1 MKKGPA
7 VSTLHD
13 ARRTLER
20 FHRILADNNRVLE
33 IMGQL
38 DEARG
43 GEYLYD
49 RSFLRQSAER
59 LTRLV
64 REVIVMLN
72 TLADNRYAVL
82 YDRFTEITEQVNA
95 LAEGSA
101 ERHEMD
107 LVLPLHRVHLD
118 LDHLT
123 GAKCAMLGEAT
134 GRLALDVPD
143 GFVITATAFS
153 RILAE
158 TGAADRIDA
167 LFFNEHDQSATAR
180 AAAAILAEVDIP
192 DGVVDAIAAEWA
204 ALRERRPG
212 LAALAVRSSGVGEDE
227 EHSFAG
233 QFLTVLHVP
242 PRLQEIL
249 SAYRQVL
256 QSRFSARVLDYL
268 GRGISARELPMAVIV
283 QEMVRP
289 DTAGVLYTRDP
300 AAPDAE
306 YMVINAVAGSGAA
319 LVDGSTPSDRYLVE
333 RRHPF
338 SPVLSDIGPRL
349 PSVSFPGGN
358 DNGLRPGSALLHPGD
373 LARLAELGMFLE
385 KNFNQVLDLEWAM
398 VGERPVLL
406 QCRPLE
412 FAHQPPPLAEDVAAA
427 VSRAKILFAES
438 GQAVQLGIAT
448 GQVVHVS
455 PDDDGTSF
463 PVGAVAVAAV
473 ASPRLS
479 PVVRRAAAIIT
490 EIGSP
495 AGHLATIAREYR
507 TPALFGAT
515 GALQALLPG
524 ALVTVD
530 MEARTVYEGCVETLV
545 NTGPALHDVH
555 LRTPEARALRRMLRW
570 ITPLSLTD
578 PDDPGF
584 IAENCRTLHDIIRF
598 CHEKAV
604 AALID
609 WHETGAALGDTPSLP
624 LELSLPI
631 AIRIIDL
638 GGGLMPAEG
647 KSRKT
652 VQVPEV
658 ASRPF
663 RAFLQGLLQ
672 QNVWD
677 QGPAPFGIMDLI
689 SSIGR
694 PLAQITNPP
703 AFAGMNLAIVAAD
716 YFNLSLRLG
725 YHFNVIDAFLT
736 ETVDDNYIYFRFAGG
751 FAQPEK
757 RRRRAELIRAILSAL
772 HFKCDLKNDL
782 LVAKAKM
789 APPEEMLRI
798 LTRLGE
804 LVAFTRQLDVR
815 MTDEASIERFLDM
828 FRDRCRQEE
837 ARR

>member
-1 MKKGPA
+1 MKKGPTA
-7 VSTLHD
+7 VATLHNV
-13 ARRTLER
+13 RRALER
-20 FHRILADNNRVLE
+20 FHRILADNNRILE
-33 IMGQL
+33 VMGQM

-49 RSFLRQSAER
+49 RSFLRQSAKR

-72 TLADNRYAVL
+72 TLTGNRYAVL
-82 YDRFTEITEQVNA
+82 YDRFTEITEQISA
-95 LAEGSA
+95 LAEGDA
-101 ERHEMD
+101 ESHDMD
-107 LVLPLHRVHLD
+107 LVLPLHRTHLD

-123 GAKCAMLGEAT
+123 GAKCAMLGEAA

-143 GFVITATAFS
+143 GFVITAAAFS
-153 RILAE
+153 RILTE

-167 LFFNEHDQSATAR
+167 LSFSEHDQPAMAR
-180 AAAAILAEVDIP
+180 AAVAILADIGFP
-192 DGVVDAIAAEWA
+192 DGVTDAIATEWA

-289 DTAGVLYTRDP
+289 DTGGVLYTMDP

-306 YMVINAVAGSGAA
+306 YMVINAVAGSGAS

-349 PSVSFPGGN
+349 PAASFPGG
-358 DNGLRPGSALLHPGD
+358 DDSGLRPGSALLHPGD
-373 LARLAELGMFLE
+373 LARLAEMGMFLE

-398 VGERPVLL
+398 VAARPVLL

-412 FAHQPPPLAEDVAAA
+412 FAHKPPPPEEVAAA
-427 VSRAKILFAES
+427 VSRAKILFTES
-438 GQAVQLGIAT
+438 GQAVQLGIAA

-455 PDDDGTSF
+455 PEDDASAF

-515 GALQALLPG
+515 GARQALLPG

-530 MEARTVYEGCVETLV
+530 VEARTVYQGCVETLV
-545 NTGPALHDVH
+545 NTGPALHNVH
-555 LRTPEARALRRMLRW
+555 LRTPEARSLRRMLRW

-584 IAENCRTLHDIIRF
+584 RTDNCRTLHDIIRF

-604 AALID
+604 AALVD
-609 WHETGAALGDTPSLP
+609 WHEKGAALGEAPSLP

-631 AIRIIDL
+631 SIRVIDL
-638 GGGLMPAEG
+638 GDGLMPARG
-647 KSRKT
+647 KNRKS
-652 VQVPEV
+652 VQLPEV

-689 SSIGR
+689 SSISR
-694 PLAQITNPP
+694 PLAHITNPP
-703 AFAGMNLAIVAAD
+703 AFTGINLAILAAD

-736 ETVDDNYIYFRFAGG
+736 ETVEDNYIYFRFAGG

-789 APPEEMLRI
+789 APPGEMLRI

-815 MTDEASIERFLDM
+815 MTDDASIERFLDM
-828 FRDRCRQEE
+828 FRDRCRREE
-837 ARR
+837 ARS